1 MNPTFFHLLFLFT
14 APLIWFSGNKSA
26 RILAL
31 SAVPLIALINLELA
45 PYSIAGFIAAISLDH
60 HKAFALSS
68 AINRRAIVCYTA
80 LCTIPLWMPS
90 AWVYWPGQLLSN
102 ARWDPARK
110 GELYEKFGSQ
120 QALPDSAFWQ
130 PLAACIVASI
140 LLFAYDRL
148 VAIIKATSHIEE
160 TKN

>member
-1 MNPTFFHLLFLFT
+1 MNPTFFHLLFLFI

-80 LCTIPLWMPS
+80 LCTLPLWMPS

-102 ARWDPARK
+102 AHWDPARK
-110 GELYEKFGSQ
+110 GELYAKFGSQ
-120 QALPDSAFWQ
+120 QALRDSAFWQ

-140 LLFAYDRL
+140 LLFVYDRL
-148 VAIIKATSHIEE
+148 VAIIKTTSHIEE
-160 TKN
+160 TK

>member
-1 MNPTFFHLLFLFT
+1 MNPTFFHLLFLFI

-26 RILAL
+26 RLLVL
-31 SAVPLIALINLELA
+31 SAIPLIALISTDLA
-45 PYSIAGFIAAISLDH
+45 PFSIAGFIAAISLDH
-60 HKAFALSS
+60 RKSFALSS
-68 AINRRAIVCYTA
+68 SSSSRAIVCYTA
-80 LCTIPLWMPS
+80 LCTLPLWLPS

-102 ARWDPARK
+102 AHWDPARK
-110 GELYEKFGSQ
+110 GELYAKFGSQ
-120 QALPDSAFWQ
+120 QALRDSAFWQ

-160 TKN
+160 TK

>member
-60 HKAFALSS
+60 RKAFALSS
-68 AINRRAIVCYTA
+68 AISRRAIVCYTA
-80 LCTIPLWMPS
+80 LCTLPLWMPS

-102 ARWDPARK
+102 AQWDPAYK
-110 GELYEKFGSQ
+110 GELYDIFGSQ
-120 QALPDSAFWQ
+120 QVLPDSAFWQ
-130 PLAACIVASI
+130 PLAACAVVSI

-148 VAIIKATSHIEE
+148 VAIIRATSHVEE